1 MATPSTFSPWAACL
15 SATSWA
21 NSWLSTGA
29 LENALVAGSDAQATG
44 SIARVKDICQKCHDQ
59 KWSK

>member
-1 MATPSTFSPWAACL
+1 MELARELLDNGHQVAISVAFLETL
-15 SATSWA
+15 
-21 NSWLSTGA
+21 GA